1 MMSER
6 KIAENFNSIWKA
18 NFPMLTSNYIRVFN
32 ASKLTIINTKDIS
45 KKENLRFDIV
55 AELSFLI
62 VKYCFEHKVDLVE
75 MLEDEITFNEI
86 SKETALRIWKVN
98 EIEPKF
104 TELELSDIRDIA
116 SATINFINSR
126 KPNTIEF
133 EPQVKG
139 YGLLP
144 DFTADLAL
152 DETLFEIKTVK
163 RTFRS
168 SDLKQLLI
176 YLALNQVADKP
187 RDWKNGGLYNPRR
200 SLFSTFKIDSFIF
213 SISGGRSVLES
224 FDSLLNSFQR
234 DIQIHQRF

>member
-32 ASKLTIINTKDIS
+32 ASRLTKINTKDIS
-45 KKENLRFDIV
+45 KTENLRFDIV

-62 VKYCFEHKVDLVE
+62 TKYCFEFKVDLVAV
-75 MLEDEITFNEI
+75 LEDEITFNKI
-86 SKETALRIWKVN
+86 SKETALRIWKVDT
-98 EIEPKF
+98 IEPKF
-104 TELELSDIRDIA
+104 SELELTDIRDLV
-116 SATINFINSR
+116 SATIDFINS
-126 KPNTIEF
+126 KEPNKIEF
-133 EPQVKG
+133 EPQVQG

-152 DETLFEIKTVK
+152 DDTLFEIKTVK

-176 YLALNQVADKP
+176 YLALNQVADEPKN
-187 RDWKNGGLYNPRR
+187 WKKGGLYNPRR
-200 SLFSTFKIDSFIF
+200 SVFSTFSIDSFIF

-234 DIQIHQRF
+234 DIQIHQKF